1 MASAAAIVLAD
12 STPTDH
18 TFSPMQA
25 SPELTVHVENGVSVT
40 APGAKSLTSSF
51 SMASAKRPTDRIQFR
66 INYPVEQTVDG
77 ITSVAFVARAIVD
90 VVIPPQM
97 TNTDRL
103 HLGAF
108 LKNLMANTVMQGY
121 FTRVVQ
127 Y

>member
-12 STPTDH
+12 STPTNH

-25 SPELTVHVENGVSVT
+25 SPELTVHVENGVAVT
-40 APGAKSLTSSF
+40 APGAMSLTSSF

-66 INYPVEQTVDG
+66 VNYPVEQTLEGV
-77 ITSVAFVARAIVD
+77 TTVAYTARAIVD

-97 TNTDRL
+97 TNTERL

-108 LKNLMANTVMQGY
+108 VKNMMANSVIQGY